1 MAQISDIPFNPS
13 NRSSAIRAKEQVA
26 PVSEPPARETEE
38 VKNEERSQGKS
49 TGSVERSAQ
58 QAERATLAK
67 EAETRND
74 SVRAERQRDQIID
87 DVIESQEQSPNSPST
102 LGGLEGSR
110 PSEGSDV
117 SASPTESSRSQ
128 NRQED
133 PATVAEQVRREN
145 PSANVDEIRNDR
157 ANDVAQDRLRDFDT
171 RSQEKIGGGSGTEG
185 TEAVTR
191 PREEVKASDEPVFDV
206 PEQNIDQVRNT
217 GPEQVPE
224 PVSDRG
230 QGRENESPAR
240 PPDAPTERG
249 LNIDELI

>member
-1 MAQISDIPFNPS
+1 MAQISDTPFNPS
-13 NRSSAIRAKEQVA
+13 NRSSAIRAKEQVT

-38 VKNEERSQGKS
+38 VKNEERSQGQS
-49 TGSVERSAQ
+49 TASVERAAQ
-58 QAERATLAK
+58 QAERATLAR

-74 SVRAERQRDQIID
+74 SVRAERQRDQIVD
-87 DVIESQEQSPNSPST
+87 EVIESQEQGSNSPSI

-133 PATVAEQVRREN
+133 PGAVAEQVRREN

-157 ANDVAQDRLRDFDT
+157 ANVVAQDGLRDSDT

-191 PREEVKASDEPVFDV
+191 PQEEARASDNPVFDV
-206 PEQNIDQVRNT
+206 PEQKVDQVRDT
-217 GPEQVPE
+217 GPEQLPE
-224 PVSDRG
+224 PESDPG
-230 QGRENESPAR
+230 QGRENEPPAR
-240 PPDAPTERG
+240 PPDAPAERG